1 MATFKSLLAIFGAL
15 VVMSMI
21 AALTFA
27 IPDKTDK
34 AKYEITSENGKR
46 YYANS
51 FRVYGRG
58 IVFDDVYGRKV
69 MVQGDL
75 EIIAKKDENN

>member
-1 MATFKSLLAIFGAL
+1 MTTFKNILAGLGAL
-15 VVMSMI
+15 LLVSIV

-27 IPDKTDK
+27 IPGKKDK

-51 FRVYGRG
+51 FRIYGKG
-58 IVFDDVYGRKV
+58 IVFDDVYGRTV
-69 MVQGDL
+69 IVQGDL